1 MYGWLVKILFGF
13 YSCIWLIKWI
23 DPIHTSYQT
32 VLKLWTRNITKSRK
46 ALITCRSSLFVTN
59 CTTRNHI
66 SSLTKSPALSI
77 NWRITSTYLHGIF
90 LVWCLY
96 AQSQEDTEK
105 DLHGN
110 HAYHERSGANF
121 SARIAAL
128 SDNSSRIANSAVLR
142 YYKQTKVTKYNF

>member
-32 VLKLWTRNITKSRK
+32 VLKLLTRNITKSRK

-110 HAYHERSGANF
+110 HALPWKIRGKLFRKNRSF
-121 SARIAAL
+121 KWQFLTHCKFCRTKIL
-128 SDNSSRIANSAVLR
+128 
-142 YYKQTKVTKYNF
+142 QTDESH